1 MTQNGSRRRGLLC
14 LLGCFCLWGFQPL
27 YWSLFGEIDTVFLM
41 ACRIVWAA
49 CASVAVLKL
58 QGKLGQ
64 LRALFRDKRVLLREI
79 PAALFLLADWAIYL
93 WAVRAGMVLQCSMG
107 YYIQP
112 LVVFTF
118 GALLFHEPITWRHI
132 AILGIMAAGV
142 LASVGSFG
150 GFPWVTVAV
159 ALCFAVY
166 SAIKKSL
173 PVDSTVST
181 TAEILLLAPAALL
194 IILIFCRGD
203 GGLASVDLS
212 RQILLLGAGIVTAA
226 PMLLFSVGVRELPL
240 TTVGVCQYLSPTLSV
255 IAGVLLGESLTRDKI
270 ASFAF
275 IWAGVILYVLN
286 GRWEEKRKKAKETE

>member
-1 MTQNGSRRRGLLC
+1 M
-14 LLGCFCLWGFQPL
+14 
-27 YWSLFGEIDTVFLM
+27 
-41 ACRIVWAA
+41 
-49 CASVAVLKL
+49 
-58 QGKLGQ
+58 
-64 LRALFRDKRVLLREI
+64 REI

-181 TAEILLLAPAALL
+181 TAEILLL
-194 IILIFCRGD
+194 
-203 GGLASVDLS
+203 
-212 RQILLLGAGIVTAA
+212 GAGIVTAA

-286 GRWEEKRKKAKETE
+286 GRWEEKRKKAKKTE

>member
-1 MTQNGSRRRGLLC
+1 M
-14 LLGCFCLWGFQPL
+14 
-27 YWSLFGEIDTVFLM
+27 
-41 ACRIVWAA
+41 
-49 CASVAVLKL
+49 
-58 QGKLGQ
+58 
-64 LRALFRDKRVLLREI
+64 
-79 PAALFLLADWAIYL
+79 
-93 WAVRAGMVLQCSMG
+93 
-107 YYIQP
+107 
-112 LVVFTF
+112 
-118 GALLFHEPITWRHI
+118 
-132 AILGIMAAGV
+132 
-142 LASVGSFG
+142 
-150 GFPWVTVAV
+150 
-159 ALCFAVY
+159 
-166 SAIKKSL
+166 
-173 PVDSTVST
+173 DSTVST

-194 IILIFCRGD
+194 IILIFCRGE